1 MIDVIT
7 YCEGSVKDKLIED
20 YPDKITVITDDE
32 GKPTGEIRLKVSK
45 IQTERNDSHAVSL
58 IRCEEKDLEWLGD
71 VFEILAKGK
80 CRDGFWYDGL
90 WHDNCPYS
98 KLTQD
103 AIIKKDLAYPREYV
117 DEEGNKQLKPF
128 KFGQFQ

>member
-1 MIDVIT
+1 MGMIDVIT
-7 YCEGSVKDKLIED
+7 YTDKPVKDKLLSD
-20 YPDKITVITDDE
+20 YPDKINVLEDGSI
-32 GKPTGEIRLKVSK
+32 KLKVAK
-45 IQTERNDSHAVSL
+45 IQTERTDNHAVSL
-58 IRCEEKDLEWLGD
+58 IRCEEEDLEWLDD

-80 CRDGFWYDGL
+80 CGDGFWYDGL

>member
-1 MIDVIT
+1 MGMIDVIT
-7 YCEGSVKDKLIED
+7 YTDKPVKDKLLSD
-20 YPDKITVITDDE
+20 YPDKINVLEDGSI
-32 GKPTGEIRLKVSK
+32 KLKVAK
-45 IQTERNDSHAVSL
+45 IQTERTDNHAVSL
-58 IRCEEKDLEWLGD
+58 IRCEEEDLEWLGD

-80 CRDGFWYDGL
+80 CGGGFWYDGV

-103 AIIKKDLAYPREYV
+103 AIIKKYLAYPRKYV

>member
-1 MIDVIT
+1 MGMIDVIT
-7 YCEGSVKDKLIED
+7 YTDKPVKDKLLSD
-20 YPDKITVITDDE
+20 YPDKINVLEDGSI
-32 GKPTGEIRLKVSK
+32 KLKVAK
-45 IQTERNDSHAVSL
+45 IQTERTDNHAVSL
-58 IRCEEKDLEWLGD
+58 IRCEEEDLEWLRD

-80 CRDGFWYDGL
+80 CGDGFWYDGL
-90 WHDNCPYS
+90 WYDNCPYS

-103 AIIKKDLAYPREYV
+103 AIIKKYLAYPRKYV

>member
-1 MIDVIT
+1 MGMIDVIT
-7 YCEGSVKDKLIED
+7 YTDKPVKDKLLSD
-20 YPDKITVITDDE
+20 YPDKINVLEDGSI
-32 GKPTGEIRLKVSK
+32 KLKVAK
-45 IQTERNDSHAVSL
+45 IQTERTDNHAVSL
-58 IRCEEKDLEWLGD
+58 IRCEEEDLEWLGD

-80 CRDGFWYDGL
+80 CGDGFWYDGL

>member
-7 YCEGSVKDKLIED
+7 YTDKPVKDKLIND
-20 YPDKITVITDDE
+20 YPDKINVLEDGSI
-32 GKPTGEIRLKVSK
+32 KLKVAK
-45 IQTERNDSHAVSL
+45 IQTERTDNHAVSL

-80 CRDGFWYDGL
+80 CRDGFWHDGL